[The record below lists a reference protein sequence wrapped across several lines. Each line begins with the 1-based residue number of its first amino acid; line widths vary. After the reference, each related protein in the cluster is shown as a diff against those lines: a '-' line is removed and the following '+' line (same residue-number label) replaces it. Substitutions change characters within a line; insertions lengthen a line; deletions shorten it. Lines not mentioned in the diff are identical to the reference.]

1 MAQHTHS
8 IPLTIDYVEISVT
21 DMQAAR
27 DFYGTAFGWTFTTY
41 GDEYSGIRT
50 AAEAESEAGE
60 AGGLHLVES
69 VTRGGPLVLLYSD
82 DLDETLTAVT
92 AAGGTVVSGPYAFPG
107 GRRFHFL
114 DPSGNELG
122 VWSGV

>member
-27 DFYGTAFGWTFTTY
+27 DFYGAAFGWTFTDY
-41 GDEYSGIRT
+41 GPEYSGIRT
-50 AAEAESEAGE
+50 AAEREGEE
-60 AGGLHLVES
+60 AGGLLHADD
-69 VTRGGPLVLLYSD
+69 VTKGGPLILLYTD
-82 DLDETLTAVT
+82 DLDATVHAVSD
-92 AAGGTVVSGPYAFPG
+92 AGGTIANGPYDFPG

-122 VWSGV
+122 VWSTV